1 MLKTTT
7 VELHKLVKSSSEAM
21 IIIDCNGQIVQ
32 ANKELVKLFGYLTK
46 ELIGTNLEILL
57 PKSFRKKHAK
67 HLQHYF
73 SNAAIRPMS
82 TGLDLYGCR
91 KDGSEFPVEITLH
104 PFQTEHGAL
113 VYAAIRDLS
122 DYKKTEA
129 ALRESEIRLK
139 TIVDNMP
146 AAVFLR
152 DCDGRFV
159 FINRTYEEMY
169 GVKNADVRGKA
180 LHNVFPKEEAHKYS
194 EHDARVIKE
203 KSVIE
208 EEATARSVKG
218 GIVLSSS
225 KFPILDNSG
234 ALTGVAGIE
243 YDITEHKR
251 AIAELEKA
259 ESELKEQTNFFRM
272 LGRTADHS
280 NTATTFEEAIQSFL
294 TDVCMFTG
302 WPVGHAYVLPP
313 DGADRLVPTRIWHMH
328 GTDKFAEFRKVTEK
342 TEFEAGVGLPGRVL
356 KSGKAEWITDV
367 TKDANFP
374 RAKLAKDIGVRAGF
388 AIPVLVGSEV
398 VAVLEF
404 FAAEAMEPDDS
415 LLMIFMQTGAQLGR
429 VAERVRAQKELERK
443 ETELREMLES
453 SPIGTTIVNADG
465 SFEFVNSRMARMVG
479 LSKEEF
485 LASNARDLYV
495 NPQDRDQV
503 SERLVKEGRLRDI
516 EMQMKKADGTSFWIL
531 LSFEPMRSEEHGHFF
546 GWVYDISERK
556 RAELELQESRDTFQA
571 LADNLPEFISMKDLE
586 GRFLFVNKRFE
597 EWVCVDRND
606 VIGKTADD
614 IYPEEQAIVFN
625 RIDREAIES
634 RKVLSQEVKLDYPDG
649 ITRGIIRLRFP
660 VFSSDGEML
669 GLGTV
674 NHDITERKKV
684 EAALRLTKEQAETA
698 LADLKVTQERF
709 KTIIDHMPA
718 AVFLRDTEGRF
729 VLVNRAYETMYQ
741 VSNDQIRGKS
751 LQEAFPESVAERY
764 AVQDAKVKKSEGV
777 VKNVLTRESKYGL
790 VTIESSKFPIVDEK
804 GTVIGLAGVGHDIT
818 ERINSEEALRVSKDR
833 AVNALADLK
842 KTQEQLVQSQKMAS
856 LGQLTAGIAH
866 EIKNPLNFV
875 NNFAETSVELIEE
888 LKEEFQSV
896 RDQFNDESRENVDDL
911 FETLNGDLG
920 KINEHGRRA
929 DGIVKSML
937 LHARGDVSDRIESP
951 LNPLVLEALKLA
963 YHGERAKDKSFQVAL
978 DEQLDEKAGAIEV
991 MPQEIT
997 RVLVNLFGNAFYAVK
1012 KRALEAGNNGYQPT
1026 VSITTIS
1033 SGNGIEI
1040 RVRDNGTGIPTDIRE
1055 KLFEPFFT
1063 TKPPGEGTGLG
1074 LSMCFDI
1081 IVQQHGGQMSV
1092 DSKPGEFTEFIIALP
1107 RHAGDGLEQEQQSDG
1122 ETT

>member
-1 MLKTTT
+1 
-7 VELHKLVKSSSEAM
+7 
-21 IIIDCNGQIVQ
+21 
-32 ANKELVKLFGYLTK
+32 
-46 ELIGTNLEILL
+46 
-57 PKSFRKKHAK
+57 
-67 HLQHYF
+67 
-73 SNAAIRPMS
+73 
-82 TGLDLYGCR
+82 
-91 KDGSEFPVEITLH
+91 
-104 PFQTEHGAL
+104 
-113 VYAAIRDLS
+113 
-122 DYKKTEA
+122 
-129 ALRESEIRLK
+129 
-139 TIVDNMP
+139 
-146 AAVFLR
+146 
-152 DCDGRFV
+152 
-159 FINRTYEEMY
+159 
-169 GVKNADVRGKA
+169 
-180 LHNVFPKEEAHKYS
+180 
-194 EHDARVIKE
+194 VIKE

-674 NHDITERKKV
+674 NHDITERK
-684 EAALRLTKEQAETA
+684 Q
-698 LADLKVTQERF
+698 Q
-709 KTIIDHMPA
+709 
-718 AVFLRDTEGRF
+718 
-729 VLVNRAYETMYQ
+729 
-741 VSNDQIRGKS
+741 
-751 LQEAFPESVAERY
+751 
-764 AVQDAKVKKSEGV
+764 
-777 VKNVLTRESKYGL
+777 
-790 VTIESSKFPIVDEK
+790 
-804 GTVIGLAGVGHDIT
+804 
-818 ERINSEEALRVSKDR
+818 EEALRKSEEEFRSVFETSAAGMALLDMQGRYFKVNRRFCEIVGYNEHELLEMTWRDITHKDDIAGVEDLDR
-833 AVNALADLK
+833 QVADGAEDDFMMERRLIHKNGTPIWTSLSSSQLRDEDGNPQQIFSFVQDITELK
-842 KTQEQLVQSQKMAS
+842 TMQGQLIQSEKMAS

-1107 RHAGDGLEQEQQSDG
+1107 RHAEDGLEQEQQSDG

>member
-32 ANKELVKLFGYLTK
+32 ANKELMKLFGYLTK
-46 ELIGTNLEILL
+46 ELIGAHLEILL

-82 TGLDLYGCR
+82 AGLDLLGCR
-91 KDGSEFPVEITLH
+91 KDGSEFPVEVTLH
-104 PFQTEHGAL
+104 PFETEQGTLA
-113 VYAAIRDLS
+113 YGAIRDVS
-122 DYKKTEA
+122 EYKQAETT
-129 ALRESEIRLK
+129 LRESEIRLK

-152 DCDGRFV
+152 DGDGRFV
-159 FINRTYEEMY
+159 FVNRTYEEMY

-180 LHNVFPKEEAHKYS
+180 LHKVFPKEEALKYS
-194 EHDARVIKE
+194 EHDARVITE

-218 GIVLSSS
+218 EIILSSS
-225 KFPILDNSG
+225 KFPILDDG
-234 ALTGVAGIE
+234 GELTGVAGIE
-243 YDITEHKR
+243 YDITEHKH
-251 AIAELEKA
+251 AVAELEKA
-259 ESELKEQTNFFRM
+259 ESELRERTNFFQ
-272 LGRTADHS
+272 LLSRTAEHS
-280 NTATTFEEAIQSFL
+280 NTATTFEEALQSFL

-302 WPVGHAYVLPP
+302 WPVGHAYVRPP

-328 GTDKFAEFRKVTEK
+328 ETNEFAEFRKVTEK
-342 TEFEAGVGLPGRVL
+342 TEFEPGVGLPGRVL
-356 KSGKAEWITDV
+356 KSGNPEWITDV

-404 FAAEAMEPDDS
+404 FATEALEPDES
-415 LLMIFMQTGAQLGR
+415 LLMTFMQAGAQLGR
-429 VAERVRAQKELERK
+429 VAERSRAEKA
-443 ETELREMLES
+443 LRE
-453 SPIGTTIVNADG
+453 
-465 SFEFVNSRMARMVG
+465 
-479 LSKEEF
+479 
-485 LASNARDLYV
+485 
-495 NPQDRDQV
+495 
-503 SERLVKEGRLRDI
+503 SELLL
-516 EMQMKKADGTSFWIL
+516 KA
-531 LSFEPMRSEEHGHFF
+531 
-546 GWVYDISERK
+546 
-556 RAELELQESRDTFQA
+556 
-571 LADNLPEFISMKDLE
+571 
-586 GRFLFVNKRFE
+586 
-597 EWVCVDRND
+597 
-606 VIGKTADD
+606 
-614 IYPEEQAIVFN
+614 
-625 RIDREAIES
+625 
-634 RKVLSQEVKLDYPDG
+634 
-649 ITRGIIRLRFP
+649 
-660 VFSSDGEML
+660 
-669 GLGTV
+669 
-674 NHDITERKKV
+674 
-684 EAALRLTKEQAETA
+684 
-698 LADLKVTQERF
+698 
-709 KTIIDHMPA
+709 IIDHMPTT
-718 AVFLRDTEGRF
+718 VFLRNAEGQF

-818 ERINSEEALRVSKDR
+818 ERINSEEALRVAKDR

-842 KTQEQLVQSQKMAS
+842 KTQQQLVQSQKMAS

-896 RDQFNDESRENVDDL
+896 RDHFNDESRENVDDL

-929 DGIVKSML
+929 DSIVKSML
-937 LHARGDVSDRIESP
+937 LHARGDVSDRIETP

-963 YHGERAKDKSFQVAL
+963 YHGERAKDKSFQVTL
-978 DEQLDEKAGAIEV
+978 DEHLEETTGAVEV

-1012 KRALEAGNNGYQPT
+1012 ERVLEGDSKYQPT
-1026 VSITTIS
+1026 VSITTRS

-1074 LSMCFDI
+1074 LSM
-1081 IVQQHGGQMSV
+1081 
-1092 DSKPGEFTEFIIALP
+1092 
-1107 RHAGDGLEQEQQSDG
+1107 
-1122 ETT
+1122 